1 MMYKVRCV
9 CVSYVSGEMCG
20 ERESRVLRTEEEEA
34 IEGAGRK
41 YEMKC
46 VL

>member
-1 MMYKVRCV
+1 MMYKVK
-9 CVSYVSGEMCG
+9 CVSYVSGELRG
-20 ERESRVLRTEEEEA
+20 ERESRVLGTEEEEA
-34 IEGAGRK
+34 IEAAGM